1 MLAVGLAP
9 ALPSRAGASRR
20 ARFGAIGARPIRA
33 RRHASRFREDSSSRR
48 NVTSAR
54 PAPGILFAPSP
65 PSRGASVG
73 ATANGGLTKIETS
86 AYIPLSF
93 KNLRALAAELVPRV
107 ESGETDP
114 GRHAA
119 VTDALVAFVRLV
131 SHADN
136 LLARDEMKHY
146 VYYHANAQETLG
158 NEQVDLEELSA
169 GPPSVLPGGASPA
182 ADASLRFSTTMASQ
196 RAAAVD
202 AAEFDAL
209 TRRFLAE
216 VCELLRDA
224 DFVMLSQREWDL
236 AQAESFLFTL
246 PTEVN
251 WEKLDRDLMRGFLDD
266 RPDVRDTLPREFD
279 ESLAL
284 FRRGYGIAKAKDRF
298 VPEKIDLLVQM
309 LVVEPFWWILG
320 RPRAV
325 FAEQF
330 EELEDAFEDARE
342 NFARETARVSD
353 AARGAAE
360 GLKDAL
366 EDATPFR
373 MFPEEE
379 AGGKGAARSASR
391 YSGRPE
397 LGGDVDGRVGSRPEM
412 DLGMNAHGV
421 TIERLTLRRLLPTPW
436 AVLANFFA
444 EMEIQEPTYKEVVL
458 LYRMAKPEKGQ
469 RAGPTGAGPLIMRSF
484 RDVPVA
490 DVDMVFPAVEVTV
503 KSQDL
508 LVNAALAI
516 AALGAVAASFARGFE
531 LSKQTLAAVVAVG
544 AKVAQAVAKLFQA
557 KQKYAG
563 LMARAIQT
571 KSADSQMGMLINLME
586 SMEDQE
592 CKEMILG
599 FCVLSAGTTTGGAMT
614 VAEVKAEAEKKLLER
629 FGLRVAFDAEK
640 TLERLRRKGLARRS
654 DEGAFESVAVRAA
667 LEKNPM
673 RAPA

>member
-20 ARFGAIGARPIRA
+20 ARFGAIGARAIRA
-33 RRHASRFREDSSSRR
+33 CHASRFREDSSSRR

-54 PAPGILFAPSP
+54 PAPGLLFAPSP

-169 GPPSVLPGGASPA
+169 GPPSVLPGGAA

-266 RPDVRDTLPREFD
+266 RPDVRDALPREFD

-412 DLGMNAHGV
+412 DLGVNAHGV

>member
-33 RRHASRFREDSSSRR
+33 RRHASRFREDSRSRR

-169 GPPSVLPGGASPA
+169 GPPSVLPGGAA

-196 RAAAVD
+196 RAATVD

-266 RPDVRDTLPREFD
+266 RPDVRDALPREFD

-309 LVVEPFWWILG
+309 LVVEPFWWIIG

-379 AGGKGAARSASR
+379 AGGEGAARSASR

-412 DLGMNAHGV
+412 DLGVNAHGV

-667 LEKNPM
+667 LEKHPM

>member
-169 GPPSVLPGGASPA
+169 GPPSVLPGGAA

-266 RPDVRDTLPREFD
+266 RPDVRDALPREFD

-379 AGGKGAARSASR
+379 AGGW
-391 YSGRPE
+391 GRR
-397 LGGDVDGRVGSRPEM
+397 GRRH
-412 DLGMNAHGV
+412 D
-421 TIERLTLRRLLPTPW
+421 T
-436 AVLANFFA
+436 
-444 EMEIQEPTYKEVVL
+444 
-458 LYRMAKPEKGQ
+458 
-469 RAGPTGAGPLIMRSF
+469 RAGPSWAATSTGAS
-484 RDVPVA
+484 
-490 DVDMVFPAVEVTV
+490 
-503 KSQDL
+503 
-508 LVNAALAI
+508 
-516 AALGAVAASFARGFE
+516 ALG
-531 LSKQTLAAVVAVG
+531 
-544 AKVAQAVAKLFQA
+544 
-557 KQKYAG
+557 
-563 LMARAIQT
+563 
-571 KSADSQMGMLINLME
+571 
-586 SMEDQE
+586 
-592 CKEMILG
+592 
-599 FCVLSAGTTTGGAMT
+599 
-614 VAEVKAEAEKKLLER
+614 
-629 FGLRVAFDAEK
+629 
-640 TLERLRRKGLARRS
+640 RRWTWA
-654 DEGAFESVAVRAA
+654 
-667 LEKNPM
+667 
-673 RAPA
+673 